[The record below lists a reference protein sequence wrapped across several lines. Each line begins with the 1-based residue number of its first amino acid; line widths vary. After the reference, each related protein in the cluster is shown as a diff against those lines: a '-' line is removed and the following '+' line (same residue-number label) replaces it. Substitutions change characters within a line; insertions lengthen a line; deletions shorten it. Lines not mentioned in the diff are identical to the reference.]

1 MRHGA
6 RRIKYCSFLDA
17 YKHIH
22 VAEGNVALQCV
33 EWGGKYFIDRSL
45 TFGCSSSPG
54 LYDCV
59 SRVVKEIAIK
69 ESGTRRK
76 DTYQCLDDCGLVGSE
91 RDAKAFH
98 ASYSRVGPEVGVRLA
113 EGADKSFS
121 ATTHGEILG
130 IVYNAKTWT
139 WSFSER
145 KFKKL
150 LNELNEIVENDYVD
164 RKLLERVSG
173 KIGHYKAVISPEAK
187 WERGHLLYLATDGK
201 KRSAKS
207 WRSAESQKVKV
218 SKELR
223 DQMSWWCRAMV
234 AAQKEETGIPDVRR
248 WFPNS
253 FVAVYPDAAGGS
265 DTSVGR
271 GFGGVVWE
279 GARPMVYGAWP
290 QHIQLDIKNDEGV
303 KFARKL
309 SLLEG
314 VAALATVAGNAKM
327 LRGRAVR
334 VFTDNAGLY
343 QAFNK
348 AHSRDP
354 YCYTIMMAL
363 KDCCRYLGIKISV
376 CWTPRCSS
384 EGEEVADH
392 LSKARFKEAGEVAGV
407 PVELQKVPMT
417 LLKWLERPSVTR
429 LLGYAMLEEMSS
441 DMEILPMEPEDAVE
455 IRRLKWVPASEQR
468 QWRRIM

>member
-1 MRHGA
+1 
-6 RRIKYCSFLDA
+6 
-17 YKHIH
+17 
-22 VAEGNVALQCV
+22 
-33 EWGGKYFIDRSL
+33 
-45 TFGCSSSPG
+45 
-54 LYDCV
+54 
-59 SRVVKEIAIK
+59 
-69 ESGTRRK
+69 
-76 DTYQCLDDCGLVGSE
+76 
-91 RDAKAFH
+91 
-98 ASYSRVGPEVGVRLA
+98 
-113 EGADKSFS
+113 
-121 ATTHGEILG
+121 
-130 IVYNAKTWT
+130 
-139 WSFSER
+139 
-145 KFKKL
+145 
-150 LNELNEIVENDYVD
+150 
-164 RKLLERVSG
+164 
-173 KIGHYKAVISPEAK
+173 
-187 WERGHLLYLATDGK
+187 
-201 KRSAKS
+201 
-207 WRSAESQKVKV
+207 
-218 SKELR
+218 
-223 DQMSWWCRAMV
+223 MV
-234 AAQKEETGIPDVRR
+234 AAQKEETSIPDVRR

-253 FVAVYPDAAGGS
+253 FVSVYPDAAGGS

-354 YCYTIMMAL
+354 YCYTVMMAL
-363 KDCCRYLGIKISV
+363 KDCCRYLGIKVSV

-392 LSKARFKEAGEVAGV
+392 LSKARFREAGEVAGV

-417 LLKWLERPSVTR
+417 LLKWLERPSVSR
-429 LLGYAMLEEMSS
+429 LLGYAMLEEMSG
-441 DMEILPMEPEDAVE
+441 DMEILPMEPEDAAE
-455 IRRLKWVPASEQR
+455 IQRLKWVPTAEQR
-468 QWRRIM
+468 QWRRVV